1 MTIQKQLLLDIQK
14 IEDFSLLNQ
23 LYHYVQLMK
32 KTSMPQREN
41 KSAVLEFAGKI
52 DDVEAEELKLCIET
66 EFSALEGEW

>member
-14 IEDFSLLNQ
+14 IEDYSLLNQ

-32 KTSMPQREN
+32 KISTPQQEN

-66 EFSALEGEW
+66 EFSVLEGEW

>member
-52 DDVEAEELKLCIET
+52 DKDEAEELKLSIET

>member
-32 KTSMPQREN
+32 KTSTPEREN

-52 DDVEAEELKLCIET
+52 DKDEAEELKLSIET